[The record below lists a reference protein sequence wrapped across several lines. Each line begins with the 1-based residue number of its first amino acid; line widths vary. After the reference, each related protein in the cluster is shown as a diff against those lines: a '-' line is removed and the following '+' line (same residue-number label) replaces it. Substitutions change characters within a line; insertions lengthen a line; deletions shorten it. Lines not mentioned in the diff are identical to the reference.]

1 MKAMLTCAEVTE
13 LVTSYL
19 EGEMAWRRRVAF
31 RLHLGWCRHC
41 RAYLR
46 QMRST
51 VRVLGRVPDEP
62 IPTEVRDE
70 LARRLA
76 AMRKK

>member
-1 MKAMLTCAEVTE
+1 MLTCAEVTG
-13 LVTSYL
+13 LVTTYL
-19 EGEMAWRRRVAF
+19 DGKMPWRQRVAF
-31 RLHLGWCRHC
+31 RWHLGMCRHC

-51 VRVLGRVPDEP
+51 VRVLGRVEVEP
-62 IPTEVRDE
+62 IPPDVRDE

-76 AMRKK
+76 AMRKRDG